1 MSSITMS
8 ITKQVNEIEEFTLYH
23 CNVYS
28 NIYETADFINQLEAE
43 GANCNVYECVEYPER
58 AYARSYLKTRL
69 SWLVERINNDNRFK
83 VLFTSIDTSSK
94 KDPRVYF
101 CIKPKAELP
110 DDDLEQFVTASLKN
124 CIVSVFNY

>member
-1 MSSITMS
+1 MSSIAMS

-28 NIYETADFINQLEAE
+28 TIYETADFINQLETATTE
-43 GANCNVYECVEYPER
+43 CKVYECVEYSER

-101 CIKPKAELP
+101 CIKPKAELE
-110 DDDLEQFVTASLKN
+110 DDDLEQFVAASVKD
-124 CIVSVFNY
+124 CVVSVFNY